1 MNMKKI
7 PDSGYYN
14 TNRFARIFLE
24 AAREI
29 TGANG
34 INTLLNFSDL
44 SRYVDEPP
52 PDNLEKE
59 FDFASFSMIN
69 NALVEIYGA
78 RGGRGLALRMGRST
92 FDDVLK
98 DYGDLAGI
106 QDAEFKVL
114 PLQEKIKFGLE
125 AMARLF
131 TEMSDQIT
139 SVQEQDETYS
149 YQVERC
155 PECWGRQSDEGPLCY
170 FMVGLLKEGLHWVSG
185 GKEFTV
191 TETRCI
197 GQGDEVCEF
206 SIEKEPFEG

>member
-1 MNMKKI
+1 MNKI
-7 PDSGYYN
+7 PDSGYFN

-24 AAREI
+24 GAREI

-34 INTLLNFSDL
+34 INALLNYADL
-44 SRYVDEPP
+44 GRYINQPP
-52 PDNLEKE
+52 PDNLEKD
-59 FDFASFSMIN
+59 FDFASFSMVN
-69 NALVEIYGA
+69 QALVEIYGT
-78 RGGRGLALRMGRST
+78 RGGRGLALRMGRTS
-92 FDDVLK
+92 FADVLK

-106 QDAEFKVL
+106 QDASFKVL
-114 PLQEKIKFGLE
+114 PLQDKIKFGLD

-139 SVQEQDETYS
+139 SVQEQKAAYL
-149 YQVERC
+149 YRIERC
-155 PECWGRQSDEGPLCY
+155 PECWGRQSSEGPICY

>member
-1 MNMKKI
+1 MNKI

-29 TGANG
+29 TGENG
-34 INTLLNFSDL
+34 LKTLLNFSDL
-44 SRYVDEPP
+44 SRYVSEPP

-69 NALVEIYGA
+69 NALVDIYGT
-78 RGGRGLALRMGRST
+78 RGGKGLALRIGRTT
-92 FDDVLK
+92 FADVLK
-98 DYGDLAGI
+98 DYGDIAGI
-106 QDAEFKVL
+106 GDVEFKVL

-125 AMARLF
+125 AMARVF
-131 TEMSDQIT
+131 SEKSDQIT
-139 SVQEQDETYS
+139 SIDEIEDAFLYRI
-149 YQVERC
+149 ERC
-155 PECWGRQSDEGPLCY
+155 PVCWGRKSEEGPICY
-170 FMVGLLKEGLHWVSG
+170 YMVGLLKEGLHWVSG
-185 GKEFTV
+185 GKEFTI

-206 SIEKEPFEG
+206 AIQKEPFEG